1 MNSDD
6 EALAPGSY
14 FGSYQIVRVL
24 GQGAFGVV
32 YEALRQPLGKR
43 VALKVLRRQL
53 VSQQEV
59 LQRFLREAQTTAQIQ
74 HPHIVDTF
82 DVGEHLGAPYLAMEF
97 IEGEPLSSRLKR
109 ERRLSPTVAVDVML
123 VVLSAMTTVH
133 ERGVVHRDLKP
144 ENIFLMRTRG
154 GGVHPKVLDFGIAK
168 VTQSESDMVL
178 TRTTAL
184 LGTPYYMSPE
194 QARESKHIDARSDQW
209 ALCVIL
215 YECVTG
221 KRPFTGTSL
230 LDLLN
235 RIATADYVAP
245 SSLAPEVT
253 PALEAIIAKMLQRD
267 PFERFVDTRAVGL
280 ALLPFGSDAA
290 RAHWA
295 DEFNGRMSSVPPI
308 PDEIADTTELPEI
321 AATAAAPSL
330 QDATRPASLSSSG
343 QPQGLAAFTSP
354 GTSRS
359 VPPRPAPPQ
368 EAAALTAAMTS
379 PPLAPAGGTL
389 TLSPRESAAPKEPA
403 RPARPWIGPV
413 AVVAVA
419 LAGVATWAATRSSTA
434 PAAVASPVIAAVS
447 ARPGPA
453 RFRVTT
459 RVEPASAAITLD
471 REAPV
476 TGSIDRELARDGAI
490 HRIVVSAPGYR
501 RAEFEFRDLFS
512 SPEIVLV
519 REEPSG
525 ATPVVAAPVT
535 DAGAVVAQRA
545 EATDTRRGRSRR
557 DAGVG
562 SGRERSARN
571 AQPTEPETGSNGV
584 AIR

>member
-53 VSQQEV
+53 VTQHEV

-74 HPHIVDTF
+74 HPHIVETF
-82 DVGEHLGAPYLAMEF
+82 DIGENSGAPYIAMEF
-97 IEGEPLSSRLKR
+97 IEGEPLSSRLRRDKR
-109 ERRLSPTVAVDVML
+109 LTPTVAVDIMIP
-123 VVLSAMTTVH
+123 VLSAMVMVH
-133 ERGVVHRDLKP
+133 ERGVIHRDLKP
-144 ENIFLMRTRG
+144 ENIFLQRARG

-168 VTQSESDMVL
+168 VSQSESEMSL

-209 ALCVIL
+209 ALGVIL
-215 YECVTG
+215 YECVVG
-221 KRPFTGTSL
+221 RRPFTGNSL

-235 RIATADYVAP
+235 RIATSDYVAP
-245 SSLAPEVT
+245 SSLAPDLT
-253 PALEAIIAKMLQRD
+253 PEFEAVIAKMLQRD
-267 PFERFVDTRAVGL
+267 LYERYPDTRAVGL
-280 ALLPFGSDAA
+280 ALLPFASEAV
-290 RAHWA
+290 RAHWS
-295 DEFNGRMSSVPPI
+295 DEFHGRGSMVPPM

-321 AATAAAPSL
+321 AATAVAPS
-330 QDATRPASLSSSG
+330 QNTSRPIVAAATQPTGLAMFSSSN
-343 QPQGLAAFTSP
+343 PAASQKQ
-354 GTSRS
+354 R
-359 VPPRPAPPQ
+359 PPEVAS
-368 EAAALTAAMTS
+368 LTAAMTS
-379 PPLAPAGGTL
+379 PPVAPSGGTL
-389 TLSPRESAAPKEPA
+389 TLSPRESNAPKEPA
-403 RPARPWIGPV
+403 KPSRTWMIPL
-413 AVVAVA
+413 AVSAIAITV
-419 LAGVATWAATRSSTA
+419 LGTWAAMRGSPATA
-434 PAAVASPVIAAVS
+434 TANATTATVTARIAI
-447 ARPGPA
+447 P

-459 RVEPASAAITLD
+459 RVEPSSAAITLD

-476 TGSIDRELARDGAI
+476 TGSIDRELLRDGTI

-501 RAEFEFRDLFS
+501 RAEFEFRDYFS

-519 REEPSG
+519 REEPV
-525 ATPVVAAPVT
+525 AAVTPPTPTAVPTPTVTPTEPVVAARPE
-535 DAGAVVAQRA
+535 G
-545 EATDTRRGRSRR
+545 EGGRRGRNRR
-557 DAGVG
+557 DAGV
-562 SGRERSARN
+562 AR
-571 AQPTEPETGSNGV
+571 QQTPTEPETGSNGV

>member
-1 MNSDD
+1 MNNDD

-14 FGSYQIVRVL
+14 FGSYQIVKVL

-82 DVGEHLGAPYLAMEF
+82 DIGEHGGAPYIAMEF

-109 ERRLSPTVAVDVML
+109 DKRLAPTLSVDIML
-123 VVLSAMTTVH
+123 AVLSAMTMVH

-154 GGVHPKVLDFGIAK
+154 GNVHPKVLDFGIAK
-168 VTQSESDMVL
+168 VSQNESDMVL

-209 ALCVIL
+209 ALGVIL

-221 KRPFTGTSL
+221 RRPFVGSSL

-245 SSLAPEVT
+245 SSLAPDVT
-253 PALEAIIAKMLQRD
+253 PELEAVITKMLQRD
-267 PFERFVDTRAVGL
+267 PFERFADTRAVGL

-295 DEFNGRMSSVPPI
+295 DEFNGRMSSAPPL
-308 PDEIADTTELPEI
+308 PDEIADTTELPEN

-330 QDATRPASLSSSG
+330 QNVSRPSFSSSG
-343 QPQGLAAFTSP
+343 QPQGLAAFSSSAA
-354 GTSRS
+354 SRS
-359 VPPRPAPPQ
+359 VPPRAPPAQ
-368 EAAALTAAMTS
+368 DAAALTAAMTS

-389 TLSPRESAAPKEPA
+389 TLSPRESTTPQEPA
-403 RPARPWIGPV
+403 RPSRTWIAPV
-413 AVVAVA
+413 AVAAIA
-419 LAGVATWAATRSSTA
+419 LAGVATWAATRNST
-434 PAAVASPVIAAVS
+434 PPSAVAATVT
-447 ARPGPA
+447 ARPAPA

-459 RVEPASAAITLD
+459 RVVPASAAITLD

-476 TGSIDRELARDGAI
+476 TGSIDRELARDGSI

-519 REEPSG
+519 REEP
-525 ATPVVAAPVT
+525 AAEPTPAVAAPTVT
-535 DAGAVVAQRA
+535 DAGTVVAQRA
-545 EATDTRRGRSRR
+545 EATDTRRGRNRR
-557 DAGVG
+557 DAGAG
-562 SGRERSARN
+562 GGRDRNARN
-571 AQPTEPETGSNGV
+571 TQAAEPETGSNGV